1 MQRRDEIGLFDAA
14 DLLDL
19 PEENL
24 CRLAEEGKVKSRLV
38 DGGFYFLREAI
49 ESLRRKQV
57 EELRA
62 QEAS

>member
-1 MQRRDEIGLFDAA
+1 MQRRDEIGLFGAA

-24 CRLAEEGKVKSRLV
+24 CRLAKEGKVKSRRV
-38 DGGFYFLREAI
+38 DGALCFLREEI
-49 ESLRRKQV
+49 ESLRRMKAK
-57 EELRA
+57 ELRA